1 MGDYTVVRLLFDY
14 MEDFGIMLKKI
25 IFLSLL
31 LSVSAQYAMAIM
43 SEQNIALAQKR
54 MTSELTRVYRTRK
67 IVTTCIAGVACAATG
82 YMLYRWLGPTSK
94 NANKADQ
101 QDQNVD
107 VDLTGKS
114 KDSAPRNTGDT
125 VGQNTTGHE
134 KPAGSKL
141 GYCKWISSNVKS
153 GVTGAIKFAPTFVVS
168 SIIGGMVTP
177 WTGKSIEL
185 LDKFYRPLDWQWMIA
200 ERTRVFQL
208 LGSLQ
213 SLAAALDPKSNVFDS
228 ISHVNVAVSADY
240 TAVTNNAGSMRLGT
254 FGELIQLRSF
264 AQAQLNADR
273 ALYEKQFKH
282 VWQLIIDALEHC
294 FGFIAYREMESQANI
309 NIFEFDRRQLAIVR
323 NQMFEYT
330 NSVAQQLPALIQET
344 TAEKTGGLL
353 TLIHH
358 YCNYISHHCSTLE
371 MNPIVGN

>member
-1 MGDYTVVRLLFDY
+1 

-67 IVTTCIAGVACAATG
+67 IVTTCIAGAACAAVG

-94 NANKADQ
+94 NENKAGH
-101 QDQNVD
+101 QDQKVD
-107 VDLTGKS
+107 VGSTDT
-114 KDSAPRNTGDT
+114 KDGAPRNTGDA
-125 VGQNTTGHE
+125 VGQNAPGHE

-141 GYCKWISSNVKS
+141 GYRKWISSNVKS

-228 ISHVNVAVSADY
+228 ISQVNVAVSADY

-254 FGELIQLRSF
+254 FGELILLRSF
-264 AQAQLNADR
+264 AQVQSNANR
-273 ALYEKQFKH
+273 TLYEKQLNH